1 MSVLA
6 LVSKPARM
14 KMKMLLMTAA
24 GEMVGSSRDASVLSP
39 ARTRDSVGL
48 VY

>member
-14 KMKMLLMTAA
+14 KMKMLPLIAA
-24 GEMVGSSRDASVLSP
+24 GEMVDSSRDVSVFSP
-39 ARTRDSVGL
+39 ARTRDSIG
-48 VY
+48 